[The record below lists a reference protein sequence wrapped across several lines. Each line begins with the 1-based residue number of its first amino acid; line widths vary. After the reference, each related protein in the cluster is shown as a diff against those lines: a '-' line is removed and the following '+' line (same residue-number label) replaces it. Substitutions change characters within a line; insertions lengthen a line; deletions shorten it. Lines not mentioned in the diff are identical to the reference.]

1 MPKLRITK
9 RGRQSFDRVDKF
21 PRTATG
27 LFFVLWSLKSKLLV
41 TTLHCFINLLWLY
54 LLPNVGALVIALTD
68 SQYEAKIYP
77 NNALV
82 TEVKMRGGMT
92 G

>member
-1 MPKLRITK
+1 MSKLRTTK
-9 RGRQSFDRVDKF
+9 RARQSIDTVDKF

-68 SQYEAKIYP
+68 S
-77 NNALV
+77 L
-82 TEVKMRGGMT
+82 MRQKFIPTMLWSLKSRCVVA
-92 G
+92 